1 METAPVTAEAP
12 LPNDGEAI
20 ELLKKIAAASEVQS
34 SAAKWRRLS
43 AQAVLICAAII
54 ALAVI
59 ALCAVLI
66 PRATKTLRG
75 IDAATEELN
84 SVAATLNQV
93 DFVGMSESISEL
105 TEQGKDTLNTALGD
119 VEASLDSMQTAL
131 DNISKLDVDGLNQSI
146 ADLSAIVD
154 PMARLFGKK

>member
-1 METAPVTAEAP
+1 METAPVTAAAP

-20 ELLKKIAAASEVQS
+20 ELLKKIAAASEAQS
-34 SAAKWRRLS
+34 SAARWRKLS

-54 ALAVI
+54 ALAV
-59 ALCAVLI
+59 AVLI
-66 PRATKTLRG
+66 PRAVKTLRG

>member
-1 METAPVTAEAP
+1 METAPVTAAAP

-20 ELLKKIAAASEVQS
+20 ELLKKIADASEAQS

-54 ALAVI
+54 ALAV
-59 ALCAVLI
+59 AVLI
-66 PRATKTLRG
+66 PRAVKTLGG

-119 VEASLDSMQTAL
+119 VEASLDSMHTAL

>member
-1 METAPVTAEAP
+1 METAPVTAAAP

-20 ELLKKIAAASEVQS
+20 ELLKKIAAASEAQS
-34 SAAKWRRLS
+34 SAARWRKLS
-43 AQAVLICAAII
+43 AQAVLICAAIV
-54 ALAVI
+54 ALAV
-59 ALCAVLI
+59 AVLI
-66 PRATKTLRG
+66 PRAVKTLGG

-119 VEASLDSMQTAL
+119 VEASLDSMHTAL

>member
-1 METAPVTAEAP
+1 METAPVTAAAP

-20 ELLKKIAAASEVQS
+20 ELLKKIAAASEAQS
-34 SAAKWRRLS
+34 SAARWRKLS
-43 AQAVLICAAII
+43 AQAVLICAAIV
-54 ALAVI
+54 ALAV
-59 ALCAVLI
+59 AVLI
-66 PRATKTLRG
+66 PRTVKTLGG

-105 TEQGKDTLNTALGD
+105 TEQGKDTLSTALGD
-119 VEASLDSMQTAL
+119 VETSLDSMQTAL

>member
-1 METAPVTAEAP
+1 METAPVTAATP

-43 AQAVLICAAII
+43 AQAAFICAAII
-54 ALAVI
+54 ALSVI

-66 PRATKTLRG
+66 PRAVKTLGG

>member
-1 METAPVTAEAP
+1 METAPVTAAAP

-20 ELLKKIAAASEVQS
+20 ELLKKIADASEAQS
-34 SAAKWRRLS
+34 SAARWRKLS

-54 ALAVI
+54 ALAV
-59 ALCAVLI
+59 AVLI
-66 PRATKTLRG
+66 PRAVKTLGG

-84 SVAATLNQV
+84 SVASTLNQV

-119 VEASLDSMQTAL
+119 VEASLDSMHTAL

>member
-1 METAPVTAEAP
+1 METAPVTAAAP
-12 LPNDGEAI
+12 LPNDGAAI
-20 ELLKKIAAASEVQS
+20 ELLKKIAAASEAQS
-34 SAAKWRRLS
+34 SAARWRKLS

-54 ALAVI
+54 ALAV
-59 ALCAVLI
+59 AVLI
-66 PRATKTLRG
+66 PRAVKTLGG

-93 DFVGMSESISEL
+93 DFVGMSQSISEL

>member
-1 METAPVTAEAP
+1 METAPVTAAAP

-20 ELLKKIAAASEVQS
+20 ELLKKIAAASEAQS
-34 SAAKWRRLS
+34 SAARWRKLS

-54 ALAVI
+54 ALAV
-59 ALCAVLI
+59 AVLI
-66 PRATKTLRG
+66 PRAVKTLGG

-84 SVAATLNQV
+84 SVASTLNQV

>member
-1 METAPVTAEAP
+1 METAPVTAAAP

-20 ELLKKIAAASEVQS
+20 ELLKKIAAASEAQS

-43 AQAVLICAAII
+43 AQAAFVCAAII
-54 ALAVI
+54 ALAV
-59 ALCAVLI
+59 AVLI
-66 PRATKTLRG
+66 PRAVKTLGG

-84 SVAATLNQV
+84 SVASTLNQV

-131 DNISKLDVDGLNQSI
+131 DNISRLDVDGLNQSI

-154 PMARLFGKK
+154 PMARLFGRK

>member
-1 METAPVTAEAP
+1 METAPVTAAAP

-20 ELLKKIAAASEVQS
+20 ELLKKIAAASEAQS
-34 SAAKWRRLS
+34 SAARWRRLS
-43 AQAVLICAAII
+43 AQAVLICAAIV
-54 ALAVI
+54 ALAV
-59 ALCAVLI
+59 AVLI
-66 PRATKTLRG
+66 PRAVKTLGG

-119 VEASLDSMQTAL
+119 VETSLDSMQTAL

>member
-1 METAPVTAEAP
+1 METAPVTAAAP

-20 ELLKKIAAASEVQS
+20 ELLKKIAAASEAQS
-34 SAAKWRRLS
+34 SAARWRKLS
-43 AQAVLICAAII
+43 AQAVFICAAII
-54 ALAVI
+54 ALAV
-59 ALCAVLI
+59 AVLI
-66 PRATKTLRG
+66 PRAVKTLGG

>member
-20 ELLKKIAAASEVQS
+20 ELLKKIAAASEAQS
-34 SAAKWRRLS
+34 SAANWRRLS
-43 AQAVLICAAII
+43 AQAAFICAAII
-54 ALAVI
+54 ALAAIV
-59 ALCAVLI
+59 LCAVLI
-66 PRATKTLRG
+66 PRAAKTLRG

-84 SVAATLNQV
+84 SVASTLNQV

-154 PMARLFGKK
+154 PMARLFGRK

>member
-1 METAPVTAEAP
+1 METAPVTAAAP

-54 ALAVI
+54 ALAAIV
-59 ALCAVLI
+59 LCAVLI
-66 PRATKTLRG
+66 PRAEKTLRG

-93 DFVGMSESISEL
+93 DFVGMSEL

-154 PMARLFGKK
+154 PMARLFGRK

>member
-1 METAPVTAEAP
+1 METAPVTAAAP

-20 ELLKKIAAASEVQS
+20 ELLKKIAAASEAQS
-34 SAAKWRRLS
+34 SAARWRKLS

-54 ALAVI
+54 ALAV
-59 ALCAVLI
+59 AVLI
-66 PRATKTLRG
+66 PRAVKTLGG

-84 SVAATLNQV
+84 SVASTLNQV

-154 PMARLFGKK
+154 PMARLFGRK

>member
-1 METAPVTAEAP
+1 METAPVTAAAP
-12 LPNDGEAI
+12 LSNDGEAI
-20 ELLKKIAAASEVQS
+20 ELLKKIAAASEAQS
-34 SAAKWRRLS
+34 SAARWRKLS

-54 ALAVI
+54 ALAV
-59 ALCAVLI
+59 AVLI
-66 PRATKTLRG
+66 PRAVKTLRG

>member
-1 METAPVTAEAP
+1 METAPVTAAAP

-20 ELLKKIAAASEVQS
+20 ELLKKIAAASEAQS
-34 SAAKWRRLS
+34 SAARWRKLS

-54 ALAVI
+54 ALAV
-59 ALCAVLI
+59 AVLI
-66 PRATKTLRG
+66 PRAVKTLGG

-105 TEQGKDTLNTALGD
+105 TEQGKDTLSTALGD
-119 VEASLDSMQTAL
+119 VETSLDSMQTAL

-154 PMARLFGKK
+154 PMARLFGRK

>member
-1 METAPVTAEAP
+1 METAPVTAAAP
-12 LPNDGEAI
+12 LPNDGETI
-20 ELLKKIAAASEVQS
+20 ELLKKIAAASEAQS
-34 SAAKWRRLS
+34 SAARWRKLS
-43 AQAVLICAAII
+43 AQAMLICAAII
-54 ALAVI
+54 ALAV
-59 ALCAVLI
+59 AVLI
-66 PRATKTLRG
+66 PRAVKTLGG

-105 TEQGKDTLNTALGD
+105 TEQGKDTLSTALGD

>member
-1 METAPVTAEAP
+1 METAPVTTAAP
-12 LPNDGEAI
+12 LPNGGEAI
-20 ELLKKIAAASEVQS
+20 ELLKKIADASEAQS
-34 SAAKWRRLS
+34 SAARWRRLS

-54 ALAVI
+54 ALAV
-59 ALCAVLI
+59 AVLI
-66 PRATKTLRG
+66 PRAVKTLGG

>member
-1 METAPVTAEAP
+1 METAPVTAAAP

-20 ELLKKIAAASEVQS
+20 ELLKKIAAASEAQS
-34 SAAKWRRLS
+34 SAARWRKLS

-54 ALAVI
+54 ALAV
-59 ALCAVLI
+59 AVLI
-66 PRATKTLRG
+66 PRAVKTLGG

-131 DNISKLDVDGLNQSI
+131 DNISRLDVDGLNQSI

>member
-1 METAPVTAEAP
+1 METAPVTAAAP

-20 ELLKKIAAASEVQS
+20 ELLKKIADASEAQS
-34 SAAKWRRLS
+34 SAARWRRLS

-54 ALAVI
+54 ALAV
-59 ALCAVLI
+59 AVLI
-66 PRATKTLRG
+66 PRAVKTLGG

>member
-1 METAPVTAEAP
+1 METAPVTAAAP

-43 AQAVLICAAII
+43 AQAAFICAAII
-54 ALAVI
+54 ALAV
-59 ALCAVLI
+59 AVLI
-66 PRATKTLRG
+66 PRAVKTLGG

-154 PMARLFGKK
+154 PMARLFGRK

>member
-1 METAPVTAEAP
+1 METAPVTAAAP

-20 ELLKKIAAASEVQS
+20 ELLKKIADASEAQS
-34 SAAKWRRLS
+34 SAARWRKLS

-54 ALAVI
+54 ALAV
-59 ALCAVLI
+59 AVLI
-66 PRATKTLRG
+66 PRAVKTLGG

>member
-1 METAPVTAEAP
+1 MEAAPVTAAAP

-43 AQAVLICAAII
+43 AQAAFICAAII
-54 ALAVI
+54 ALAV
-59 ALCAVLI
+59 AVLI
-66 PRATKTLRG
+66 PRAVKTLGG

-105 TEQGKDTLNTALGD
+105 TEQGKDTLSTALGD

>member
-1 METAPVTAEAP
+1 METAPVTAAAP

-20 ELLKKIAAASEVQS
+20 ELLKKIAAASEAQS
-34 SAAKWRRLS
+34 SAARWRKLS

-54 ALAVI
+54 ALAV
-59 ALCAVLI
+59 AVLI
-66 PRATKTLRG
+66 PRTVKTLGG

>member
-1 METAPVTAEAP
+1 METAPVTAAAP

-20 ELLKKIAAASEVQS
+20 ELLKKIADASEAQS
-34 SAAKWRRLS
+34 SAARWRKLS
-43 AQAVLICAAII
+43 AQAVLICAAIV
-54 ALAVI
+54 ALAV
-59 ALCAVLI
+59 AVLI
-66 PRATKTLRG
+66 PRAVKTLRG

-105 TEQGKDTLNTALGD
+105 TEQGKDTLSTALGD

-131 DNISKLDVDGLNQSI
+131 DNISNLDVDGLNQSI

-154 PMARLFGKK
+154 PMARLFGRK

>member
-1 METAPVTAEAP
+1 MTAAAP

-20 ELLKKIAAASEVQS
+20 ELLKKIADASEAQS
-34 SAAKWRRLS
+34 SAARWRKLS

-66 PRATKTLRG
+66 PRTVKTLGG

-131 DNISKLDVDGLNQSI
+131 DNISRLDVDGLNQSI

-154 PMARLFGKK
+154 PMARLFGRK

>member
-1 METAPVTAEAP
+1 METAPVTAAAP
-12 LPNDGEAI
+12 LPNDSEAI
-20 ELLKKIAAASEVQS
+20 ELLKKIADASEAQS
-34 SAAKWRRLS
+34 SAARWRKLS

-54 ALAVI
+54 ALAV
-59 ALCAVLI
+59 AVLI
-66 PRATKTLRG
+66 PRAVKTLGG

-93 DFVGMSESISEL
+93 DFVSMSESISEL

>member
-1 METAPVTAEAP
+1 METAPVTAAAP

-20 ELLKKIAAASEVQS
+20 ELLKKIADASEAQS
-34 SAAKWRRLS
+34 SAARWRKLS
-43 AQAVLICAAII
+43 AQAVLICAAIV
-54 ALAVI
+54 ALAV
-59 ALCAVLI
+59 AVLI
-66 PRATKTLRG
+66 PRAVKTLRG

-119 VEASLDSMQTAL
+119 VETSLDSMQTAL

>member
-1 METAPVTAEAP
+1 METAPVTAAAP

-20 ELLKKIAAASEVQS
+20 ELLKKIAAASEAQS

-43 AQAVLICAAII
+43 AQAAFVCAAII
-54 ALAVI
+54 ALAV
-59 ALCAVLI
+59 AVLI
-66 PRATKTLRG
+66 PRAVKTLGG

-84 SVAATLNQV
+84 SVASTLNQV

-154 PMARLFGKK
+154 PMARLFGRK

>member
-1 METAPVTAEAP
+1 METAPVTAAAP

-20 ELLKKIAAASEVQS
+20 ELLKKIADASEAQS
-34 SAAKWRRLS
+34 SAARWRKLS
-43 AQAVLICAAII
+43 AQAVLICAAIV
-54 ALAVI
+54 ALAV
-59 ALCAVLI
+59 AVLI
-66 PRATKTLRG
+66 PRAVKTLGG

>member
-1 METAPVTAEAP
+1 METAPVTAAAP

-20 ELLKKIAAASEVQS
+20 ELLKKIADASEAQS
-34 SAAKWRRLS
+34 SAARWRKLS
-43 AQAVLICAAII
+43 AQAVLICAAIV
-54 ALAVI
+54 ALAV
-59 ALCAVLI
+59 AVLI
-66 PRATKTLRG
+66 PRAVKTLRG

-119 VEASLDSMQTAL
+119 VETSLDSMQTAL
-131 DNISKLDVDGLNQSI
+131 DNISKLDVDGQNQSI
-146 ADLSAIVD
+146 ADLCAIVD

>member
-1 METAPVTAEAP
+1 METAPVTAAAP

-20 ELLKKIAAASEVQS
+20 ELLKKIADASEAQS
-34 SAAKWRRLS
+34 SAAKWRKLS

-54 ALAVI
+54 ALAV
-59 ALCAVLI
+59 AVLI
-66 PRATKTLRG
+66 PRAVKTLGG

>member
-1 METAPVTAEAP
+1 METAPVTAAAP

-20 ELLKKIAAASEVQS
+20 ELLKKIADASEAQS
-34 SAAKWRRLS
+34 SAARWRKLS

-54 ALAVI
+54 ALAV
-59 ALCAVLI
+59 AVLI
-66 PRATKTLRG
+66 PRAVKTHGG

>member
-1 METAPVTAEAP
+1 METAPVTAQAP

-20 ELLKKIAAASEVQS
+20 ELLKKIAAASEAQS
-34 SAAKWRRLS
+34 FAAKWRRLS
-43 AQAVLICAAII
+43 AQAVFICAAII

-59 ALCAVLI
+59 VLCAVLI

-93 DFVGMSESISEL
+93 DFVGMSESITEL

-131 DNISKLDVDGLNQSI
+131 DNISRLDVDGLNQSI

-154 PMARLFGKK
+154 PMARLFGRK

>member
-1 METAPVTAEAP
+1 METAPVTAAAP

-43 AQAVLICAAII
+43 AQAVLVCAAII
-54 ALAVI
+54 ALAAIV
-59 ALCAVLI
+59 LCAVLI

-75 IDAATEELN
+75 IDAATELN

-93 DFVGMSESISEL
+93 DFVGMSESITEL

-154 PMARLFGKK
+154 PMARLFGRK

>member
-1 METAPVTAEAP
+1 METAPVTAAAP

-20 ELLKKIAAASEVQS
+20 ELLKKIAAASEAQS
-34 SAAKWRRLS
+34 SAARWRRLS

-54 ALAVI
+54 ALAV
-59 ALCAVLI
+59 AVLI
-66 PRATKTLRG
+66 PRAVKTLHG

-105 TEQGKDTLNTALGD
+105 TEQGKATLNTALGD
-119 VEASLDSMQTAL
+119 VETSLDSMHTAL

>member
-1 METAPVTAEAP
+1 METAPVTAAAP

-20 ELLKKIAAASEVQS
+20 ELLKKIAAASEAQS
-34 SAAKWRRLS
+34 SAARWRRLS

-54 ALAVI
+54 ALAV
-59 ALCAVLI
+59 AVLI
-66 PRATKTLRG
+66 PRAVKTLGG

-93 DFVGMSESISEL
+93 DFAGMSESISEL
-105 TEQGKDTLNTALGD
+105 AEQGKDTLNTALGD

>member
-1 METAPVTAEAP
+1 METAPMTAAAP
-12 LPNDGEAI
+12 LPNDSEAI
-20 ELLKKIAAASEVQS
+20 ELLKKIADASEAQS
-34 SAAKWRRLS
+34 SAARWRRLS
-43 AQAVLICAAII
+43 AQAVLICAAIV

-66 PRATKTLRG
+66 PRAVKTLGG

-131 DNISKLDVDGLNQSI
+131 DNISRLDVDGLNQSI

-154 PMARLFGKK
+154 PMARLFGRK

>member
-1 METAPVTAEAP
+1 METAPVTAAAP
-12 LPNDGEAI
+12 LPNDSEAI
-20 ELLKKIAAASEVQS
+20 ELLKKIADASEAQS
-34 SAAKWRRLS
+34 SAARWRKLS

-54 ALAVI
+54 ALAV
-59 ALCAVLI
+59 AVLI
-66 PRATKTLRG
+66 PRAVKTLGG